1 MAWSVAWH
9 VVNGRAAAAATAAAA
24 AAASR
29 TENRFTSSRA
39 ASGVVSGLAGRSLL
53 LIATKSLE
61 L

>member
-9 VVNGRAAAAATAAAA
+9 VVNGRAAAAATAAA